1 MSGISF
7 DGFGFEQPGSLHGDV
22 LLCLGR
28 HPCGCF
34 KIHQLPR
41 RTSFPS
47 LASNETTLWAATWDQ
62 MDWDMWDG
70 NSEPPRLLCSWVV
83 HCGFVPVPPFLGA
96 PCLSAYQS
104 WLNLLSYRSLFWR
117 SRRVGSKG
125 IASVQRRRNRSSLHF
140 RTAELRPALHRTLCR
155 NHSKWFVAKELGGAM
170 AIKRLCTCHGIECWN
185 GHAWNSWIFDVFV
198 LLSAIR
204 VPP

>member
-1 MSGISF
+1 M
-7 DGFGFEQPGSLHGDV
+7 P
-22 LLCLGR
+22 
-28 HPCGCF
+28 
-34 KIHQLPR
+34 
-41 RTSFPS
+41 RTSS
-47 LASNETTLWAATWDQ
+47 LWVFQDSPIAEANILPLPGKQWNNFVSGHLGPNGLGHVRWK
-62 MDWDMWDG
+62 
-70 NSEPPRLLCSWVV
+70 LCSWVV
-83 HCGFVPVPPFLGA
+83 HCGFVPVPPFFGA